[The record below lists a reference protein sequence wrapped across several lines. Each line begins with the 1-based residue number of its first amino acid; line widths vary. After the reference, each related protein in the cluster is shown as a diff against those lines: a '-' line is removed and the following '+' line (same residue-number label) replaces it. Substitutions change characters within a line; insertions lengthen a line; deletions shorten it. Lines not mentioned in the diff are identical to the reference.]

1 MKNNNILL
9 IGCGLIA
16 QNMHLPAML
25 KFFKREEIS
34 ILDKNLKTLKS
45 VCKTFDITKSYND
58 MSEIDFNNYSFVVIA
73 VPYQLNYDIL
83 NILLDYDIKIL
94 CEKPVVSNYT
104 DYKLLKPKVQNSK
117 AEIFINQTR
126 RFSPLAMDIKKI
138 LNDTKYPFSNYFTEC
153 FC

>member
-34 ILDKNLKTLKS
+34 ILDKDLKTLKS

-73 VPYQLNYDIL
+73 VPYQFNYDIL
-83 NILLDYDIKIL
+83 NVLLDYKIKIL
-94 CEKPVVSNYT
+94 CEKPVVSNYR
-104 DYKLLKPKVQNSK
+104 DYK
-117 AEIFINQTR
+117 
-126 RFSPLAMDIKKI
+126 
-138 LNDTKYPFSNYFTEC
+138 
-153 FC
+153 